1 MATTLTRS
9 RSSAPPGSG
18 SSAGGLRVL
27 SVFLGVF
34 LIFEGLGKLAWF
46 TDSTLLGAALQ
57 GWLKDAPPTTRWYL
71 ETFAIPGVPMFARL
85 VPIGELS
92 AGTALVLGFWPRLAA
107 AAAFLMVLNFH
118 VASGAI
124 FQYRFLTNGF
134 GLPVLGGLL
143 ALAIGGA
150 RLPWS
155 ARP

>member
-1 MATTLTRS
+1 MAAT
-9 RSSAPPGSG
+9 GSG
-18 SSAGGLRVL
+18 AAAGLRVL
-27 SVFLGVF
+27 AMFLGVF

-46 TDSTLLGAALQ
+46 SDSSQLQGALQ
-57 GWLKDAPPTTRWYL
+57 AWLKEAPPTSRWYL
-71 ETFAIPGVPMFARL
+71 ETFALPGVPMFARL
-85 VPIGELS
+85 VPLGELT
-92 AGTALVLGFWPRLAA
+92 AGAALLVGFWTRLAA

-124 FQYRFLTNGF
+124 FRYGFLTNGF

-155 ARP
+155 ARE

>member
-1 MATTLTRS
+1 MAMVARG
-9 RSSAPPGSG
+9 RMSG
-18 SSAGGLRVL
+18 SAGQSGAAASGLRVL
-27 SVFLGVF
+27 ALLLGVF
-34 LIFEGLGKLAWF
+34 LIFQGLGKIAWF
-46 TDSTLLGAALQ
+46 SDSSILNGALQ

-71 ETFAIPGVPMFARL
+71 ETVAIPGVPMFARL
-85 VPIGELS
+85 VPIGELA
-92 AGTALVLGFWPRLAA
+92 AGAALVIGFSSRLAA

-143 ALAIGGA
+143 ALALGGA

-155 ARP
+155 VKS

>member
-1 MATTLTRS
+1 MATAVKGRS
-9 RSSAPPGSG
+9 VAKTATGA
-18 SSAGGLRVL
+18 AGTGLRVL
-27 SVFLGVF
+27 AMFLGVF

-46 TDSTLLGAALQ
+46 TDSAPLQGTLQ

-85 VPIGELS
+85 VPFGELA
-92 AGTALVLGFWPRLAA
+92 AGTALVLGFWTRLAA
-107 AAAFLMVLNFH
+107 TFAFLMVLNFH

-143 ALAIGGA
+143 ALAVGGS

-155 ARP
+155 VRD

>member
-1 MATTLTRS
+1 MSKGRRQKSEVA
-9 RSSAPPGSG
+9 
-18 SSAGGLRVL
+18 LRVL
-27 SVFLGVF
+27 AAFLGVF

-46 TDSTLLGAALQ
+46 TDSGPLAGTLQA
-57 GWLKDAPPTTRWYL
+57 WLKDAPPASRWYL

-85 VPIGELS
+85 VVVGELL
-92 AGTALVLGFWPRLAA
+92 GGLALVAGFWTRLAA
-107 AAAFLMVLNFH
+107 AAVFLMVLNFH

-143 ALAIGGA
+143 ALAIGGS

-155 ARP
+155 IRNQ